1 MSLLIDPPFPLGQTL
16 GVSSTADGGGWVGA
30 VKQFP
35 DVNPLTGTVRS
46 NRIKTCVA
54 VRNLSAAALLPK
66 KVVIFSTTAGL
77 AGLSSVTGYSSTLN
91 TEHVGVVDEYISSA
105 GVAVNDVFWVT
116 VNGPTEVL
124 AALSGTVLAAGDHIC
139 SITAATSGAV
149 TAGRVVPSVLN
160 GATAAASTNAGDA
173 GRGVIGFAMSASTNA
188 GSTGTTGLNTPLC
201 LLTGVQY

>member
-1 MSLLIDPPFPLGQTL
+1 MSLLIDPPFALGQTL

-54 VRNLSAAALLPK
+54 VRNVATIALVPK
-66 KVVIFSTTAGL
+66 RLVTFSTTAGL

-91 TEHVGVVDEYISSA
+91 AEHVGVVNKYISSA

-116 VNGPTEVL
+116 VDGPTEVL
-124 AALSGTVLAAGDHIC
+124 AALSGTELAAGNRVC
-139 SITAATSGAV
+139 CITAATSGAV
-149 TAGRVVPSVLN
+149 SAGRVTPSSVTS
-160 GATAAASTNAGDA
+160 ATTSNAGDA
-173 GRGVIGFAMSASTNA
+173 QRGVIGYALSAGTNA

-201 LLTGVQY
+201 LIKTQY

>member
-1 MSLLIDPPFPLGQTL
+1 MSLLIDPPFALGQTL
-16 GVSSTADGGGWVGA
+16 GVSSTADGVGWVGA

-35 DVNPLTGTVRS
+35 DVNPTTGTVRS

-54 VRNLSAAALLPK
+54 VRNISAGVLLPK

-77 AGLSSVTGYSSTLN
+77 AGLSSVTGYTTALN

-116 VNGPTEVL
+116 VDGPTEVL
-124 AALSGTVLAAGDHIC
+124 ASMAAAAAIAAGDRIA

-149 TAGRVVPSVLN
+149 TAGRVGPSLLSS
-160 GATAAASTNAGDA
+160 ATSNAGDA
-173 GRGVIGFAMSASTNA
+173 GRGVIGYALSAGTTAAST
-188 GSTGTTGLNTPLC
+188 GLTAAYTPLC
-201 LLTGVQY
+201 LINTRY